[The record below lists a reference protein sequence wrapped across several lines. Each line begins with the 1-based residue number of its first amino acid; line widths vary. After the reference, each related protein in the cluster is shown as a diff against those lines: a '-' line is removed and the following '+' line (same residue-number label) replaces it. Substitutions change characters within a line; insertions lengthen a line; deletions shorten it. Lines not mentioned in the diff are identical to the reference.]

1 MAKVSANTYVTNS
14 NNLIKE
20 DIADRIY
27 NISPEFTPIASF
39 IGTAPCQSRS
49 PIWYNDSYRAPK
61 ADNKSAQGSA
71 AVAEAVTGATK
82 LGNHTQI
89 LKGVVSV
96 DDAMKDQNIYG
107 NFNKLGTLIAKK
119 GVEIRRDWEKVI
131 ISSQA
136 SIAGTDATAGQSAG
150 LGSFIK
156 TNIDKASGG
165 SVPGYQNNG
174 TITERSK
181 GTARTVTEAILENV
195 LVKRFE
201 TTGEP
206 TDKLSAFCSMKMKQK
221 LATTLTGRNIDRADN
236 DGTIV
241 NGNVD
246 VYVSPAGSVKI
257 VPHYMMDDE
266 AIFFVDST
274 KAHTGVHRNYQ
285 TKDLGAK
292 GDATERQ
299 LLMENTLI
307 LTSEDGHGA
316 AYDLKVS

>member
-1 MAKVSANTYVTNS
+1 MAKVSTNTYVTSS
-14 NNLIKE
+14 NNLIRE
-20 DIADRIY
+20 DVADKIY
-27 NISPEFTPIASF
+27 SVSPEFTPIASF
-39 IGTAPCQSRS
+39 IGTAPCKSRT
-49 PIWYNDSYRAPK
+49 PVWYSDSYRAPK
-61 ADNKSAQGSA
+61 ADNKSAQASA
-71 AVAEAVTGATK
+71 AEAEAVTGATK

-89 LKGVVSV
+89 LKGVISV
-96 DDAMKDQNIYG
+96 DDAMKDQSIYG
-107 NFNKLGTLIAKK
+107 NFNTLGYLVTKK
-119 GVEIRRDWEKVI
+119 GVEIRRDWESVI

-136 SIAGTDATAGQSAG
+136 SVAGDDSTAGQSAG
-150 LGSFIK
+150 LGAFIK
-156 TNIDKASGG
+156 TNIDKANNG
-165 SVPGYQNNG
+165 SVPGYQSSG
-174 TITERSK
+174 VITARTK
-181 GTARTVTEAILENV
+181 GTARVVTEAILENV
-195 LVKRFE
+195 LVKRFQ

-221 LATTLTGRNIDRADN
+221 LATTLTGRNIDRAEN

-246 VYVSPAGSVKI
+246 VYISPAGSVKI
-257 VPHYMMDDE
+257 VPHYMMQDE

-292 GDATERQ
+292 GDATEKQ